1 MRMQSKARILAT
13 ALAISLSTPA
23 AAATIT
29 LSPGFSTYQ
38 IIGPSALS
46 EGFLP
51 GVTSLT
57 FTPELPH
64 VVQPGGQQGTYW
76 EYWVDVMEVSPFG
89 LGYIIASECFI
100 QSGAFCIPER
110 AGPPAPDLFHVGD
123 VLRLGYFFTSGG
135 AFAGLRPTLQL
146 DLRFPDGVTL
156 SQTPLPAAWLM
167 FASALAGVG
176 GWLGLRRRAQA

>member
-1 MRMQSKARILAT
+1 MRKQSKARILAT

-38 IIGPSALS
+38 IIGPSALT

-64 VVQPGGQQGTYW
+64 VVQPGGQPGTYW

-89 LGYIIASECFI
+89 LGYICSTSATSFGLAT
-100 QSGAFCIPER
+100 SSHPEAR
-110 AGPPAPDLFHVGD
+110 
-123 VLRLGYFFTSGG
+123 LRGC
-135 AFAGLRPTLQL
+135 GLPCSLISDSPT
-146 DLRFPDGVTL
+146 
-156 SQTPLPAAWLM
+156 A
-167 FASALAGVG
+167 
-176 GWLGLRRRAQA
+176 